1 MPKVTEWQDPNLN
14 SELCGLKA
22 YTTGFIENME
32 YKLEERG
39 IPGQRPRAKDS
50 LWSDTSGSACL
61 DGVWAEGRGHAE
73 NTRKLGGCEDSQQ
86 RE

>member
-1 MPKVTEWQDPNLN
+1 MPKVTEWQDPHLN

-61 DGVWAEGRGHAE
+61 DGVRAEGEGA
-73 NTRKLGGCEDSQQ
+73 C
-86 RE
+86 REYQEAGRV